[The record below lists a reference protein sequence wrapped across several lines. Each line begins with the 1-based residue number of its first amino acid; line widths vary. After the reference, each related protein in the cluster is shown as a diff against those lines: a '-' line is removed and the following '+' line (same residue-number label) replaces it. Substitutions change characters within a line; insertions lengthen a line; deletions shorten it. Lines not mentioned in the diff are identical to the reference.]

1 MFTVFQFTGII
12 IAAALVVGSSVKE
25 VLFTLAVCFAFN
37 SCDFNFDWEGH
48 MFHLHPN
55 TSELAIT
62 AISYVLPILRVLH
75 VLLSTICF
83 LSISATTIYAMLTVL
98 EFFFVAAKR
107 VLVYIL
113 KGRQM
118 LTQLRRRPT
127 QPVVLVDTHNLLQPE
142 QQDIDAP
149 SSILRSAGQ
158 EATRRPQDR
167 HVAFSVTS
175 DTTCVYHK
183 GLSCPLAEQEMIVF
197 NGASKLRAPSR
208 GAIKARYQSPRIS
221 QTCGSR
227 HVGFDPAVLAETGLV
242 TSTSS
247 LYLRCRILQTIL
259 EEDLTVEAEA
269 GLVVH
274 LEPALGIEDMEVE
287 PIEDTPA
294 VDATRRPVKRRRST
308 DYTVEDASLALEQK
322 SSKKF
327 CLRVE
332 TASQVRRRGIKRK
345 CSTTAEV
352 DDAVEQKP
360 KRARICAD
368 APQDQSKVA
377 EVSRF
382 IDCSL
387 FLISLFV
394 YFLHPNLILYL
405 IARSITIMSH
415 RISLLS
421 RLSLL
426 KPSPSR

>member
-1 MFTVFQFTGII
+1 
-12 IAAALVVGSSVKE
+12 
-25 VLFTLAVCFAFN
+25 
-37 SCDFNFDWEGH
+37 
-48 MFHLHPN
+48 
-55 TSELAIT
+55 
-62 AISYVLPILRVLH
+62 
-75 VLLSTICF
+75 
-83 LSISATTIYAMLTVL
+83 MLTVL

-118 LTQLRRRPT
+118 LSKLRRRPT
-127 QPVVLVDTHNLLQPE
+127 QPVVVVDTHNLLQPE
-142 QQDIDAP
+142 QQDIDTP
-149 SSILRSAGQ
+149 SPVTVTATSSTPGSAGQ
-158 EATRRPQDR
+158 EATQQPQDR

-274 LEPALGIEDMEVE
+274 LEPALGVEDMEVE

-332 TASQVRRRGIKRK
+332 TASQVHRGIKRK